1 VGRKDH
7 CPLCF
12 VRQATQQ
19 AHDLNPS
26 RQIEE
31 GGRLI
36 KRHDQRFLRQGTC
49 HHHPLPFAVA
59 QFVHQSSRQ
68 VDRIDRR
75 ERLMHDLFI
84 VWCQASSP
92 VGMRVTPQGNQR
104 VDSQLPDLD
113 ALGQHHAHTAGNLT
127 GAQRG
132 EIDAIEPYPSIQW
145 RLHPHQRAQQG

>member
-1 VGRKDH
+1 
-7 CPLCF
+7 

-19 AHDLNPS
+19 AHDLDSS
-26 RQIEE
+26 RQVKE

-36 KRHDQRFLRQGTC
+36 EHHDQRFLRQGAR

-68 VDRIDRR
+68 VDRIDCL
-75 ERLMHDLFI
+75 ERLPHDRLI
-84 VWCQASSP
+84 MRRQASGP

-104 VDSQLPDLD
+104 VDGQLPDLD
-113 ALGQHHAHTAGNLT
+113 ALGQHHAHTAGDLT
-127 GAQRG
+127 SAQRG